1 MINLES
7 KIPTPQAFG
16 ENVTCLQERKCQ
28 NKQYLGVFFITE
40 INLKMLMKIET
51 GRYHEYMNFK
61 WR

>member
-28 NKQYLGVFFITE
+28 NKQFLFSFITE
-40 INLKMLMKIET
+40 INLKMLMKIKT
-51 GRYHEYMNFK
+51 GRYHKYMNFE